1 MSIIFYTTGCPKCS
15 VLKKKLDMAHIQY
28 EVCQDMEVMQN
39 KGMSSAP
46 ALEVEGQLLNFKEAV
61 EWLRGKVN

>member
-28 EVCQDMEVMQN
+28 EVCQDTEVMQN

-46 ALEVEGQLLNFKEAV
+46 ALEIEGQLLNFKEAV

>member
-1 MSIIFYTTGCPKCS
+1 MNIIFYTTGCPKCS

-28 EVCQDMEVMQN
+28 EVCRDTEVMQS

-46 ALEVEGQLLNFKEAV
+46 ALEVEGKILNFKEAV

>member
-28 EVCQDMEVMQN
+28 EICRDIEVMQS

-46 ALEVEGQLLNFKEAV
+46 ALEVEGQILNFKEAV
-61 EWLRGKVN
+61 AYINSLN

>member
-1 MSIIFYTTGCPKCS
+1 MNIIFYTTGCPKCS

-28 EVCQDMEVMQN
+28 EVCRDTEVMQN